1 MEQEPGSG
9 GLEDRRRIGKGEK
22 ACVSTEGLQE
32 QGICLLECAKGSR
45 RK

>member
-9 GLEDRRRIGKGEK
+9 SLEDRRRIGKGEK
-22 ACVSTEGLQE
+22 ARMITDGLQE
-32 QGICLLECAKGSR
+32 QGICLLECAKGSC